1 MDDKKLMRIVQNCWM
16 KEGESHLQ
24 ECLGLA
30 KAIRE
35 NNIPS
40 TLVRLVVKIFREQ
53 RRNPVSWMPWRKKGP
68 LLTMFLDGNVSS

>member
-1 MDDKKLMRIVQNCWM
+1 MTKKLMRIVQNCWM

-53 RRNPVSWMPWRKKGP
+53 RRNPTETFLPEHESELGISRP
-68 LLTMFLDGNVSS
+68 L